1 VTEHASSAV
10 AREPPSR
17 ARDGPWR
24 LPAAGGIALAA
35 AALVTTAGAVWMT
48 AVSRHAPNPTG
59 HALLSVVVCLSFVGA
74 GLLALRRPPYARFG
88 VLLAA
93 VGFSSLLGALHDAN
107 GAIPYTIG
115 VLTSNL
121 VFAVLVYAL
130 LAFPYGWL
138 GSRTNRV
145 LVLVAFVDVLVLQ
158 AVAVLFDPLTR
169 WHSAHPRNVAL
180 VDSHASLATVLYEL
194 EAAVAIGVAVA
205 VAVVLHR
212 RLRSTTPVARRQL
225 VPVLV
230 GGVFALLA
238 FAIGLVFAPIS
249 SDAAVVGIG
258 LGLLASLALPATF
271 VVVLLKG
278 RLSRAAV
285 GELLVELREG
295 AAEPGL
301 EDALRR
307 ALGDPSLQ
315 LARRTQDGSYR
326 DGGGRAVSPRSP
338 DCGVPTMIEHHG
350 EPVGLLVHDPSL
362 RLRPEL
368 LEAVTAAA
376 GFALA
381 SDRALETVRRVE
393 DRDRALLDAIPD
405 SMYRL
410 SRDGICLDVRT
421 DEPSTLFNPPEEMIG
436 RHARELL
443 PEELAEAIL
452 ACAARALE
460 TGQMSF
466 VEYQVEFAGV
476 LHWFET
482 RMVPSGKD
490 EVVAIRRDVTE
501 QRLAQAEQR
510 RLAEE
515 QAALRRVAMLVA
527 GDSPPEQVFQAVTE
541 EVARLLGIREAI
553 LERFV
558 DAETGTVVGRFG
570 AHMTGDFDIGSMLPL
585 EEGLAA
591 WKVLHTGAPAR
602 VDSFD
607 GAKGEL
613 GERVRA
619 LGYRSS
625 IGVPIVVAGSTWG
638 ALVAALREGEAL
650 PPETEGRM
658 QAFAEL
664 VALAVA
670 SAQAREE
677 LEASRMRILEASDAE
692 RRRLERNLHDGAQQR
707 LVALSVGL
715 RLAQAK
721 IRDASDEAEELL
733 GVASEELSEALTELR
748 ELAQGIHPAVL
759 TEQGLEA
766 ALEVLAARSPLPV
779 ELEVRLPERLPEP
792 LEATAYYVV
801 SEALANVVKHA
812 DADSARVHAERV
824 DGLALVEVADD
835 GVGGADPSGGGSGLG
850 GLRDRVEALD
860 GSLVVDS
867 PPGRGTLVRA
877 ELPLRSRAS
886 DGAALV
892 P

>member
-1 VTEHASSAV
+1 VSEHASTAV
-10 AREPPSR
+10 AREPPSS

-24 LPAAGGIALAA
+24 LPPAGGFALAA
-35 AALVTTAGAVWMT
+35 AALAATAGAVSMT
-48 AVSRHAPNPTG
+48 AVSRHAPNPAG
-59 HALLSVVVCLSFVGA
+59 HALLTVVVCLSFVGA
-74 GLLALRRPPYARFG
+74 GFLALRRPPYVHFG
-88 VLLAA
+88 LLLAA
-93 VGFSSLLGALHDAN
+93 VGFSSLLGAFHDAN
-107 GAIPYTIG
+107 GAIPYAIG

-121 VFAVLVYAL
+121 VFAVLVHAL
-130 LAFPYGWL
+130 LAFPRGRL
-138 GSRTNRV
+138 GSRSSRL
-145 LVLVAFVDVLVLQ
+145 LVLIAYVDVLVLQ

-169 WHSAHPRNVAL
+169 WHSAHPRNIAL
-180 VDSHASLATVLYEL
+180 IDSHASLATVLEEI
-194 EAAVAIGVAVA
+194 EAAVAIGVVVA
-205 VAVVLHR
+205 VAAVLIR
-212 RLRSTTPVARRQL
+212 RTRLKTALARRQL
-225 VPVLV
+225 FPVLV

-238 FAIGLVFAPIS
+238 FAIGLAFAPIS

-258 LGLLASLALPATF
+258 LGLLASIALPASF
-271 VVVLLKG
+271 LFMLLKG

-295 AAEPGL
+295 AEAPGL

-315 LARRTQDGSYR
+315 LARRTQDGRYR
-326 DGGGRAVSPRSP
+326 DGEGRVISPRSP
-338 DCGVPTMIEHHG
+338 ECGVPTLIEHQG

-381 SDRALETVRRVE
+381 SERALETVRRVE

-405 SMYRL
+405 LMYRL

-421 DEPSTLFNPPEEMIG
+421 DDPTTLFNAPEEMIG

-443 PEELAEAIL
+443 PEEVADAVL

-466 VEYQVEFAGV
+466 VEYAYEFDGV
-476 LHWFET
+476 VRCFES
-482 RMVPSGKD
+482 RMVPSGTD
-490 EVVAIRRDVTE
+490 EVVAIRRDFTE
-501 QRLAQAEQR
+501 QRRAETEQR

-515 QAALRRVAMLVA
+515 QAALRRVATLVA
-527 GDSPPEQVFQAVTE
+527 SDTPPEHVFQAVAE

-553 LERFV
+553 LERFE
-558 DAETGTVVGRFG
+558 DGDRATMVGRFG
-570 AHMTGDFDIGSMLPL
+570 ERALGGFEVGMTTPL
-585 EEGLAA
+585 EDGLAA
-591 WKVLHTGAPAR
+591 TKVRQTGAPAHS
-602 VDSFD
+602 DSFEEMTTEFS
-607 GAKGEL
+607 AQIRE
-613 GERVRA
+613 

-625 IGVPIVVAGSTWG
+625 VAVPITVGGAIWG
-638 ALVAALREGEAL
+638 ALVAALGQDESL
-650 PPETEGRM
+650 PPDTERRL

-677 LEASRMRILEASDAE
+677 LAASRMRIVEASDAE

-707 LVALSVGL
+707 LVALSVAL
-715 RLAQAK
+715 RLAEGK
-721 IRDASDEAEELL
+721 IREEPREAADLL
-733 GVASEELSEALTELR
+733 AAASEELMEALTELR

-766 ALEVLAARSPLPV
+766 ALEVLAARAPIPV
-779 ELEVRLPERLPEP
+779 ELDMRLPERLPGP
-792 LEATAYYVV
+792 IEATAYYVV

-812 DADSARVHAERV
+812 DACSARVFAERM
-824 DGLALVEVADD
+824 DGLAQVEVADD
-835 GVGGADPSGGGSGLG
+835 GVGGADPHGGSGLS

-860 GSLVVDS
+860 GRLLVAS

-877 ELPLRSRAS
+877 ELPVRDRVE
-886 DGAALV
+886 DRAALV

>member
-1 VTEHASSAV
+1 MTEHASPAV
-10 AREPPSR
+10 AAETASR
-17 ARDGPWR
+17 PRDGPWR
-24 LPAAGGIALAA
+24 LPVAGGLALAA
-35 AALVTTAGAVWMT
+35 AAVAATAGAVALT
-48 AVSRHAPNPTG
+48 AVSRHAPYPTG

-74 GLLALRRPPYARFG
+74 GLLALRRPPYVRFG
-88 VLLAA
+88 WLLAA
-93 VGFSSLLGALHDAN
+93 VGFSSLLGAFHDAN
-107 GAIPYTIG
+107 GAALYTIG
-115 VLTSNL
+115 VLTANL
-121 VFAVLVYAL
+121 VFAALVYAL
-130 LAFPYGWL
+130 LAFPRGRL
-138 GSRTNRV
+138 ASRTNRL
-145 LVLVAFVDVLVLQ
+145 LVLVAFVAVLGLQ

-169 WHSAHPRNVAL
+169 WHSAHPHNVAL
-180 VDSHASLATVLYEL
+180 VASHASLATAIEEL

-205 VAVVLHR
+205 VAAVLGR
-212 RLRSTTPVARRQL
+212 RMRSKTALARRQL

-238 FAIGLVFAPIS
+238 FAIGLVLAPVS

-258 LGLLASLALPATF
+258 LGLVASLALPAAF

-295 AAEPGL
+295 EPAPGL

-307 ALGDPSLQ
+307 ALGDPSLK
-315 LARRTQDGSYR
+315 LARKAPDGSYR
-326 DGGGRAVSPRSP
+326 DDAGRVVSPRSP
-338 DCGVPTMIEHHG
+338 GCGVPTLVEHHG
-350 EPVGLLVHDPSL
+350 EPVGMLLHDPSL

-381 SDRALETVRRVE
+381 SERALETVRRVE

-421 DEPSTLFNPPEEMIG
+421 DDPSTLFNAPEEMIG

-443 PEELAEAIL
+443 PEELADAIL

-460 TGQMSF
+460 TGRMSF
-466 VEYQVEFAGV
+466 VEYEVEFDGV

-482 RMVPSGKD
+482 RMVPSSKD

-501 QRLAQAEQR
+501 QRRAQAEQR

-515 QAALRRVAMLVA
+515 QAALRRVATLVA
-527 GDSPPEQVFQAVTE
+527 GDSPPEHVFQAVTE
-541 EVARLLGIREAI
+541 EVARLLGIREAV

-558 DAETGTVVGRFG
+558 DDETGTVVGRFG
-570 AHMTGDFDIGSMLPL
+570 SHMTGGFQIGSTLPI
-585 EEGLAA
+585 EEGLTA
-591 WKVLHTGAPAR
+591 WEVLHTGAPAR
-602 VDSFD
+602 VDSFE
-607 GAKGEL
+607 GLTGEL
-613 GERVRA
+613 AERVRE
-619 LGYRSS
+619 LGYCASA
-625 IGVPIVVAGSTWG
+625 GVPIVVAGSIWG
-638 ALVAALREGEAL
+638 ALVAALREGESL
-650 PPETEGRM
+650 PPETERRM

-677 LEASRMRILEASDAE
+677 LEASRLRLVEASDAE

-715 RLAQAK
+715 RLAQGKVREAPE
-721 IRDASDEAEELL
+721 EAEELL
-733 GVASEELSEALTELR
+733 GMASEELSETLTELR

-766 ALEVLAARSPLPV
+766 ALEVLAARAPLPV
-779 ELEVRLPERLPEP
+779 ELDVRLPERLPEP
-792 LEATAYYVV
+792 VEATAYYVV
-801 SEALANVVKHA
+801 SEALANVVKHS
-812 DADSARVHAERV
+812 DADSVRVYAER
-824 DGLALVEVADD
+824 GASCALVEVADD
-835 GVGGADPSGGGSGLG
+835 GIGGADPSGGSGLR

-860 GSLVVDS
+860 GSVMVES
-867 PPGRGTLVRA
+867 PPTRGTLVRA
-877 ELPLRSRAS
+877 ELPLR
-886 DGAALV
+886 DHGGNGAARE